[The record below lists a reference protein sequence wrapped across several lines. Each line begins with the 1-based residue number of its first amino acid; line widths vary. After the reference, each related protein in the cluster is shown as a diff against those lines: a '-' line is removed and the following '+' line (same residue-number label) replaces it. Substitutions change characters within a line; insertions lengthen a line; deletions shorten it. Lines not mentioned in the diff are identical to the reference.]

1 MRILVVEDE
10 KRLADTL
17 CELLAYHRYTA
28 DAAYD
33 GETGLDNALSGIY
46 DAVILDVMMP
56 KKNGYQVVQ
65 ELRKAG
71 VSTPVL
77 MLTAKSET
85 SDKVEGLDHGA
96 DYYLTKPFETEELL
110 ACLRALLRRQEEIVP
125 EELTFEGLSL
135 NLSSCVLSY
144 EGHSV
149 RLSSKEFEMMRLLL
163 SGSGNVI
170 PKETLLLKVWGYD
183 SQAEDNHVQVYISF
197 LRKKLFHIHCPVTI
211 ESARRLGY
219 FLKGTDTV

>member
-170 PKETLLLKVWGYD
+170 PKETLLLKVWGFD
-183 SQAEDNHVQVYISF
+183 SQAEDNHVEVYISF

>member
-17 CELLAYHRYTA
+17 CELLTYHKYAA
-28 DAAYD
+28 DVAYD
-33 GETGLDNALSGIY
+33 GEAGLDDALTGIY
-46 DAVILDVMMP
+46 DGIILDVMMP
-56 KKNGYQVVQ
+56 KKNGFQVVR

-71 VSTPVL
+71 VNTPVL
-77 MLTAKSET
+77 LLTAKSET
-85 SDKVEGLDHGA
+85 CDKVEGLDRGA

-110 ACLRALLRRQEEIVP
+110 ACLRALLRRQEEIIP
-125 EELTFEGLSL
+125 EELAFQGLTL
-135 NLSSCVLSY
+135 NLSSCVLAF

-163 SGSGNVI
+163 ANGGNVV

-183 SQAEDNHVQVYISF
+183 SDAEDNHVEVYISF
-197 LRKKLFHIHCPVTI
+197 LRKKLTHIHCPVSI

-219 FLKGTDTV
+219 YLKGEASI